1 LNPPQSD
8 PASAAGAQ
16 RQDYPQGTDA
26 AGGPEDPRTTP
37 GQRDPGRPGD
47 ADGVSSGVLGARPLM
62 PETFHGSDPDTV
74 AASAICVDSPTKC
87 QARTRLY
94 RDGRLELEGFPVAD
108 ISNHLADEAVT
119 IWLDLRDP
127 DREDLA
133 VLSEEFGLHPL
144 AVEDAVHE
152 HQRPKLDR
160 YRTHLFLS
168 AYGARLDTG
177 TGELVTSELA
187 AFVTGRALITVR
199 KDDGL
204 DIGTVVERWDASPDL
219 AKFGVGYLLHGLL
232 DYVVDGHFEAVQSL
246 DDAVEMLEDQLFADV
261 PQDLHVQRRSFE
273 LRKSL
278 VLLRRIVIPMREVV
292 NTLMR
297 RDLHVV
303 GDDLMPYY
311 QDVYDHVLR
320 AAEWTDSLRDLVT
333 SILET
338 NLTIQGNRMN
348 VITKKVT
355 SWAAIIAVPTFITGF
370 YGMNVPYP
378 GFGRQVGLASSI
390 TIMAVAGLVLYI
402 VFKRKDWL

>member
-1 LNPPQSD
+1 MPQTQPG
-8 PASAAGAQ
+8 PASAAGL
-16 RQDYPQGTDA
+16 D
-26 AGGPEDPRTTP
+26 
-37 GQRDPGRPGD
+37 RDPGG
-47 ADGVSSGVLGARPLM
+47 SSGGVLGSRP
-62 PETFHGSDPDTV
+62 PVDQTFHGRDPGTV
-74 AASAICVDSPTKC
+74 AASAICGTTPTKC

-94 RDGRLELEGFPVAD
+94 RDGILELEGFPVAE
-108 ISNHLADEAVT
+108 ISDHLADEAVT

-144 AVEDAVHE
+144 AIEDAEQE

-160 YRTHLFLS
+160 YRSHLFLN
-168 AYGARLDTG
+168 AYGARLDTH
-177 TGELVTSELA
+177 TGELATSELA

-204 DIGTVVERWDASPDL
+204 DIGAVVDRWDASPDL
-219 AKFGVGYLLHGLL
+219 VKFGVGYLLHGLL
-232 DYVVDGHFEAVQSL
+232 DYIVDGHFETVQSL
-246 DDAVEMLEDQLFADV
+246 DDAVEELEDQLFAAT
-261 PQDLHVQRRSFE
+261 PQDLMVQRRSFE

-292 NTLMR
+292 NALMR

-303 GDDLMPYY
+303 GDDMMPYY

-320 AAEWTDSLRDLVT
+320 ATEWTESLRDLVT

-338 NLTIQGNRMN
+338 NLTIQGNRLN
-348 VITKKVT
+348 VITKQVT
-355 SWAAIIAVPTFITGF
+355 SWAAIIAVPTFISGF

-378 GFGRQVGLASSI
+378 GFSHQAGFAASIAIMVVSALA
-390 TIMAVAGLVLYI
+390 LYI
-402 VFKRKDWL
+402 IFKRKGWL